1 MLYLQNS
8 AGRSA
13 QELFEDAFEYD
24 VEIKSRAWKMWKLVL
39 DQIPSDSRCLF
50 IGRQQ
55 GDLSLLLAASGF
67 ELDVLLLENDTPSS
81 LREKLEKHEVLEN
94 VRFID
99 LDEFHHLEEKH
110 SLLFLQNALSCVGAG
125 ALKMQTKLSLGN
137 IYKAIDDGT
146 PILFYEELKGAWIH
160 QHWTNRSKTNI
171 PINEM
176 ATLDD
181 FQELID
187 ASAAYSLKTAG
198 FLSAFFPKNPRT
210 PLAKLIKKSKI
221 LDHLDVLL
229 PKRWKHA
236 AFGCLKK

>member
-24 VEIKSRAWKMWKLVL
+24 FEIKSRAWKMWKPVL

-55 GDLSLLLAASGF
+55 GDLCLLLAASGF
-67 ELDVLLLENDTPSS
+67 ELDVLLLENDTPS
-81 LREKLEKHEVLEN
+81 LLQEKLEKHEALEN
-94 VRFID
+94 VRFLD
-99 LDEFHHLEEKH
+99 LEAFHNLEDKH
-110 SLLFLQNALSCVGAG
+110 ALLFLQNALSCVGAG

-146 PILFYEELKGAWIH
+146 PILIYEELKGAWIH
-160 QHWTNRSKTNI
+160 QHWTSRTKTDI

-181 FQELID
+181 FQELVD
-187 ASAAYSLKTAG
+187 ASAEHHLKTAG
-198 FLSAFFPKNPRT
+198 FLSAFFGKKPKT
-210 PLAKLIKKSKI
+210 PLAKLIKKSEGF
-221 LDHLDVLL
+221 DHLDFIL

-236 AFGCLKK
+236 AFGYLKK